1 MDEVKGITMANE
13 RDYELIVHGP
23 KNKDTDPDQVKEILI
38 RQLHLHE
45 AEAEKF
51 LHDEYRLYPLYKD
64 QALHIARE
72 LNQLGIASEIMRH
85 AKD

>member
-1 MDEVKGITMANE
+1 MANE
-13 RDYELIVHGP
+13 RDYELIVHGL
-23 KNKDTDPDQVKEILI
+23 KNKDSDLNQVKEILI

-45 AEAEKF
+45 AEAEKL

-64 QALHIARE
+64 QALHIAKE
-72 LNQLGIASEIMRH
+72 LNRLGIINEILRH